1 MAMMR
6 IYLYLHQFN
15 LVAVTLRLFLSMLL
29 GAFIGM
35 ERERKG
41 YAAGLRTHMLVCI
54 GAALTVLISQYDFYM
69 MHTQWAEVVQRYHL
83 KIDISRYSAQVING
97 IGFLGAGT
105 IIVNRKQE
113 VKGIST
119 AAGLWASGCMGI
131 VIGAGFYECMV
142 FAFLMILSCN
152 LFFSKLSSYIVD
164 KSRNMNIFVEFGEMN
179 DLRTI
184 LSHIQ
189 MLGIH
194 IYDVDVERGHRKRG
208 LNPNAV
214 FLLKLPRREGHAQV
228 LEAIMEL
235 ESVIY
240 IDEI

>member
-1 MAMMR
+1 MSTNG

-15 LVAVTLRLFLSMLL
+15 IVSVTLRLVLGMLL

-54 GAALTVLISQYDFYM
+54 GATLTVLISQYDFYM
-69 MHTQWAEVVQRYHL
+69 MHTQWADIVHKYNL
-83 KIDISRYSAQVING
+83 KTDISRYAAQVING

-113 VKGIST
+113 VKGLPT

-131 VIGAGFYECMV
+131 VIGAGFYECMI

-164 KSRNMNIFVEFGEMN
+164 KSRNMNIFVEFATMA
-179 DLRTI
+179 DLRNI
-184 LSHIQ
+184 LSHVRK
-189 MLGIH
+189 MGIR
-194 IYDVDVERGHRKRG
+194 IYDVDIERGHRKRG
-208 LNPNAV
+208 VNPSAV
-214 FLLKLPRREGHAQV
+214 LLLQLSGGEGHAEV
-228 LEAIMEL
+228 LEGIMEL
-235 ESVIY
+235 DSVVY

>member
-1 MAMMR
+1 MTITGM
-6 IYLYLHQFN
+6 YLYLHQFN
-15 LVAVTLRLFLSMLL
+15 LVSVTLRLILSMLL

-69 MHTQWAEVVQRYHL
+69 MHTQWAEIVHRYNL
-83 KIDISRYSAQVING
+83 RIDISRYSAQVING

-113 VKGIST
+113 VKGLTT

-131 VIGAGFYECMV
+131 VVGAGFYECMI

-152 LFFSKLSSYIVD
+152 LFFSKLSARIVD
-164 KSRNMNIFVEFGEMN
+164 RSRNMNVFIEFGEMS

-184 LSHIQ
+184 LGHIQ
-189 MLGIH
+189 MLGIR

-208 LNPNAV
+208 VNPSAV
-214 FLLKLPRREGHAQV
+214 FLLQLPGREAHMQV
-228 LEAIMEL
+228 LESIMEL